1 MVKLAIYRNI
11 HLTFWSDAKVTDEFT
26 PEDKYFYLYLLTNP
40 HTNLCGCYEIS
51 IKQISRE
58 MGYTEDSVCGLIK
71 RFSEVHNIVKYNSKN
86 KEILL
91 LNWNKY
97 NWTTSAKFVTALEKE
112 IQTIKTKEFKEY
124 LTGKLYGMD
133 TVSSTDGYGMDTTV
147 TDTVSDTD
155 SDSITD
161 NKKKN
166 KIDNKDTIKRI
177 IDYLNDKCG
186 TRYRATTDNTIKSI
200 NARISEGYTE
210 NDFYTVIDKKCEEW
224 IGTQWEKYLRPT
236 TLFAPTNFESY
247 VNQKIT
253 KQKSKRDKPKNKK
266 NFNNFKER
274 DYDFSRLEKD
284 LLNN

>member
-1 MVKLAIYRNI
+1 MAIYRNI

-71 RFSEVHNIVKYNSKN
+71 RFSEVHKIAKYDSRN

-124 LTGKLYGMD
+124 LTGKLYGID
-133 TVSSTDGYGMDTTV
+133 TVSSVDGYGMDTTV
-147 TDTVSDTD
+147 TDTVTVSDTD
-155 SDSITD
+155 SVSDSITE
-161 NKKKN
+161 NKN
-166 KIDNKDTIKRI
+166 KDIIKRI

-186 TRYRATTDNTIKSI
+186 TRYSDKTEKTIGYI
-200 NARISEGYTE
+200 NARLKSGYTE
-210 NDFYTVIDKKCEEW
+210 EDFYTVIDKKCDEW
-224 IGTQWEKYLRPT
+224 IGTQWEKFLRPA
-236 TLFAPTNFESY
+236 TLFTPTNFESY
-247 VNQKIT
+247 INQKIT
-253 KQKSKRDKPKNKK
+253 NQKNRNVNESRQAQL
-266 NFNNFKER
+266 
-274 DYDFSRLEKD
+274 DY
-284 LLNN
+284 LLNSIKEAEQNE